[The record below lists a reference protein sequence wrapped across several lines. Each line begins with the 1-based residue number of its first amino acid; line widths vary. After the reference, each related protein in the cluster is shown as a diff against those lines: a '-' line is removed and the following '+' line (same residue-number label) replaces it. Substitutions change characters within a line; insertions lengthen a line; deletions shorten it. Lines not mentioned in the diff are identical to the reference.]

1 VAETRAFPGF
11 RSGEVARRTGVS
23 ADTLRHYERRGL
35 LAKPRRRANGYRVY
49 PPAAVDRVLLIQR
62 ALGLGFTL
70 DELARFLRDR
80 DGGRPPCR
88 SVRELASQKLREVDR
103 RLDELSEFRKELKRM
118 LADWDARL
126 AEAAGHEPARLLESL
141 VSKPEGEPSPLRAAA
156 FDNRRKRKDRS

>member
-11 RSGEVARRTGVS
+11 RSGEIARRTGVS

-35 LAKPRRRANGYRVY
+35 LAKPRRLANGYRVY

-88 SVRELASQKLREVDR
+88 SVRQVAAQKLREVDR

-118 LADWDARL
+118 LADWDTRL
-126 AEAAGHEPARLLESL
+126 AGAAGEPARLLESL
-141 VSKPEGEPSPLRAAA
+141 VSKPEGGPSPLRAAV

>member
-1 VAETRAFPGF
+1 MGETRAFPGF
-11 RSGEVARRTGVS
+11 RSGEIARRTGVS

-35 LAKPRRRANGYRVY
+35 LAKPRRRPNGYRAY

-70 DELARFLRDR
+70 DELARFVRDR

-88 SVRELASQKLREVDR
+88 SVRDLATRKLREVDR
-103 RLDELSEFRKELKRM
+103 RLDELSEFRKELKRV

-126 AEAAGHEPARLLESL
+126 AASGDEPARLLESL
-141 VSKPEGEPSPLRAAA
+141 VSKPEGAPSPLRAAA
-156 FDNRRKRKDRS
+156 FENRRKRKDRS

>member
-1 VAETRAFPGF
+1 VGETRAFPGF
-11 RSGEVARRTGVS
+11 RSGEIARRTGVS

-35 LAKPRRRANGYRVY
+35 LAKPRRLPNRYRAY

-88 SVRELASQKLREVDR
+88 SVRDLATRKLREVDR

-118 LADWDARL
+118 LADWDVRL
-126 AEAAGHEPARLLESL
+126 AASGDEPARLLESL
-141 VSKPEGEPSPLRAAA
+141 VSKPEGRPSPLRAAA
-156 FDNRRKRKDRS
+156 FEDRRKRKDRS